1 MKFSFGQNLQQK
13 LSQTMSPRMYQSMEI
28 LSLAQTELD
37 EKIEQELIDNPVL
50 EQQNEGPEEDE
61 RHPKEKEKEEGQQ
74 ELLIEDNTN
83 NADDFERLLDMKQ
96 EVPEYFDEPPR
107 MSANRIQESADRQ
120 HDMMANVATRSETLH
135 DYLLGQLNERDID
148 APILKI
154 CERIVSTLSAADGGY
169 FRVSLADLLPADATE
184 DQLELAEEALAY
196 VQDLDPVGV
205 AARNL
210 QERLM
215 MQLSSETPNYKH
227 VRTLIL
233 DHLEDLQFNRLPLI
247 EKKTGLSIDEINSA
261 WDSIRRMDP
270 LPCSSF
276 VDSHVATVKPDLWLE
291 KDDDG
296 NYSVKMDEAPQRN
309 LFISNRFRQ
318 ILANGQASKEEKEF
332 IKRKINSAQWLIEAI
347 EQRRSTLL
355 KVAQHVVNYQS
366 DFLDNGPEYL
376 KPLKMDQ
383 IAEKVGVHLTTV
395 SRAVGDKYLETHR
408 GVLPLKMFFVHG
420 TTTDDGED
428 IAWNK
433 IRIELQKL
441 IDAEDKAKPL
451 SDSEIQNR
459 LKNMGFNVARRTVA
473 KYREKLD
480 IPSSRQR
487 RDWSKSKKR

>member
-28 LSLAQTELD
+28 LSLANTELD

-50 EQQNEGPEEDE
+50 EKQTEGPEVDQNQ
-61 RHPKEKEKEEGQQ
+61 PKEKEKEGQQ

-83 NADDFERLLDMKQ
+83 NADDFERLLEMNKD
-96 EVPEYFDEPPR
+96 VPEFFDERPR
-107 MSANRIQESADRQ
+107 MSANRVQESADRQ
-120 HDMMANVATRSETLH
+120 HDMMANVATRGETLH
-135 DYLLGQLNERDID
+135 DFLLAQLNERDID
-148 APILKI
+148 EPILQI
-154 CERIVSTLSAADGGY
+154 CERIVSTLSAADGAY
-169 FRVSLADLLPADATE
+169 FRVSLADLLPADASQ
-184 DQLELAEEALAY
+184 DQLDLAEEALAH
-196 VQDLDPVGV
+196 VQDLEPVGV
-205 AARNL
+205 AARDL
-210 QERLM
+210 KDRLM
-215 MQLSSETPNYKH
+215 MQLSSEIPNYQH

-247 EKKTGLSIDEINSA
+247 EKKTGLSIEQINSA
-261 WDSIRRMDP
+261 WASIRRMDP

-276 VDSHVATVKPDLWLE
+276 IESHVTTVKPDLWLE
-291 KDDDG
+291 KDEQG
-296 NYSVKMDEAPQRN
+296 QYVVKMDEGPQRN
-309 LFISNRFRQ
+309 LFISKRYRQ
-318 ILANGQASKEEKEF
+318 ILANGQASTEEKDF

-347 EQRRSTLL
+347 EQRRNTLM
-355 KVAQHVVNYQS
+355 KVAQHVVEYQS

-376 KPLKMDQ
+376 KPLKMEQ

-395 SRAVGDKYLETHR
+395 SRAVGDKYMETHR

-420 TTTDDGED
+420 TTTEDGED

-487 RDWSKSKKR
+487 RDWTKKK

>member
-28 LSLAQTELD
+28 LSLANTELD

-50 EQQNEGPEEDE
+50 EKQTEGPEADPNQ
-61 RHPKEKEKEEGQQ
+61 PKEKEKEGQQ

-83 NADDFERLLDMKQ
+83 NADDFERLLEMNKD
-96 EVPEYFDEPPR
+96 VPEFFDERPR
-107 MSANRIQESADRQ
+107 MSANRVQESADRQ
-120 HDMMANVATRSETLH
+120 HDMMANVATRGETLH
-135 DYLLGQLNERDID
+135 DFLVAQLHERDID
-148 APILKI
+148 EPILKI
-154 CERIVSTLSAADGGY
+154 CERIVSTLSAADGAY
-169 FRVSLADLLPADATE
+169 FRASLADLLPADASE
-184 DQLELAEEALAY
+184 DKLDLAEEALAH
-196 VQDLDPVGV
+196 VQDLEPVGV
-205 AARNL
+205 AARDL
-210 QERLM
+210 RERLM
-215 MQLSSETPNYKH
+215 MQLSSEIPNYQH

-261 WDSIRRMDP
+261 WASIRRMDP

-276 VDSHVATVKPDLWLE
+276 IESHVATVKPDLWLE
-291 KDDDG
+291 KDEQGD
-296 NYSVKMDEAPQRN
+296 YKVKMDEGPQRN
-309 LFISNRFRQ
+309 LFISNRYRQ
-318 ILANGQASKEEKEF
+318 ILANGQASTEEKDF

-347 EQRRSTLL
+347 EQRRNTLL
-355 KVAQHVVNYQS
+355 KVAQHVVDFQS

-376 KPLKMDQ
+376 KPLKMEQ

-395 SRAVGDKYLETHR
+395 SRAVGDKYMETHR

-428 IAWNK
+428 VAWNK

-487 RDWSKSKKR
+487 RDWTKKK

>member
-28 LSLAQTELD
+28 LSLANTELD

-50 EQQNEGPEEDE
+50 EKQTEGPEVDQNQ
-61 RHPKEKEKEEGQQ
+61 PKEKEKEGQQ

-83 NADDFERLLDMKQ
+83 NADDFERLLEMNKD
-96 EVPEYFDEPPR
+96 VPEFFDERPR
-107 MSANRIQESADRQ
+107 MSANRVQESADRQ
-120 HDMMANVATRSETLH
+120 HDMMANVATRGETLH
-135 DYLLGQLNERDID
+135 DFLLAQLNERDID
-148 APILKI
+148 EPILQI
-154 CERIVSTLSAADGGY
+154 CERIVSTLSAADGAY
-169 FRVSLADLLPADATE
+169 FRVSLADLLPADASQ
-184 DQLELAEEALAY
+184 DQLDLAEEALAH
-196 VQDLDPVGV
+196 VQDLEPVGV
-205 AARNL
+205 AARDL
-210 QERLM
+210 KDRLM
-215 MQLSSETPNYKH
+215 MQLSSEIPNYQH

-247 EKKTGLSIDEINSA
+247 EKKTGLSIEQINSA
-261 WDSIRRMDP
+261 WASIRRMDP

-276 VDSHVATVKPDLWLE
+276 IESHVTTVKPDLWLE
-291 KDDDG
+291 KDEQG
-296 NYSVKMDEAPQRN
+296 QYVVKMDEGPQRN
-309 LFISNRFRQ
+309 LFISKRYRQ
-318 ILANGQASKEEKEF
+318 ILANGQASTEEKDF

-347 EQRRSTLL
+347 EQRRNTLM
-355 KVAQHVVNYQS
+355 KVAQHVVEFQS

-376 KPLKMDQ
+376 KPLKMEQ

-395 SRAVGDKYLETHR
+395 SRAVGDKYMETHR

-420 TTTDDGED
+420 TTTEDGED

-459 LKNMGFNVARRTVA
+459 LK
-473 KYREKLD
+473 LSL
-480 IPSSRQR
+480 IHI
-487 RDWSKSKKR
+487 

>member
-28 LSLAQTELD
+28 LSLANTELD

-50 EQQNEGPEEDE
+50 EKQTEGPEVDPNK
-61 RHPKEKEKEEGQQ
+61 PKEKEKEGQQ

-83 NADDFERLLDMKQ
+83 NADDFERLLEMNKD
-96 EVPEYFDEPPR
+96 VPEFFDERPR
-107 MSANRIQESADRQ
+107 MSANRVQESADRQ
-120 HDMMANVATRSETLH
+120 HDMMANVATRGETLH
-135 DYLLGQLNERDID
+135 DFLLGQLHERDID
-148 APILKI
+148 EPILKI

-169 FRVSLADLLPADATE
+169 FRVSLADLLPADASE
-184 DQLELAEEALAY
+184 DKLELAEEALAY
-196 VQDLDPVGV
+196 VQDLEPVGV
-205 AARNL
+205 AARDL

-215 MQLSSETPNYKH
+215 MQLSSEIPNYQH

-247 EKKTGLSIDEINSA
+247 EKKTGLSIEEINSA
-261 WDSIRRMDP
+261 WASIRRMDP

-276 VDSHVATVKPDLWLE
+276 IESHVATVKPDLWLE
-291 KDDDG
+291 KDEQG
-296 NYSVKMDEAPQRN
+296 QYLVKMDEGPQRN
-309 LFISNRFRQ
+309 LFISNRYRQ
-318 ILANGQASKEEKEF
+318 ILANGQASTEEKDF

-347 EQRRSTLL
+347 EQRRNTLL
-355 KVAQHVVNYQS
+355 NVAQHVVDFQS

-376 KPLKMDQ
+376 KPLKMEQ

-395 SRAVGDKYLETHR
+395 SRAVGDKYMETHR

-487 RDWSKSKKR
+487 RDWTKKK

>member
-28 LSLAQTELD
+28 LSLANTELD

-50 EQQNEGPEEDE
+50 EKQTEGPEVDQNQ
-61 RHPKEKEKEEGQQ
+61 PKEKEKEGQQ

-83 NADDFERLLDMKQ
+83 NADDFERLLEMNKD
-96 EVPEYFDEPPR
+96 VPEFFDERPR
-107 MSANRIQESADRQ
+107 MSANRVQESADRQ
-120 HDMMANVATRSETLH
+120 HDMMANVAMRGETLH
-135 DYLLGQLNERDID
+135 DFLLAQLNERDID
-148 APILKI
+148 EPILKI
-154 CERIVSTLSAADGGY
+154 CERIVSTLSAADGAY
-169 FRVSLADLLPADATE
+169 FRVSLADLLPADASE
-184 DQLELAEEALAY
+184 DKLDLAEEALAH
-196 VQDLDPVGV
+196 VQDLEPVGV
-205 AARNL
+205 AARDL

-215 MQLSSETPNYKH
+215 MQLSSEIPNYRH

-247 EKKTGLSIDEINSA
+247 EKKTGLSIDEINAA
-261 WDSIRRMDP
+261 WASIRRMDP

-276 VDSHVATVKPDLWLE
+276 IESHVATVKPDLWLE
-291 KDDDG
+291 KDEQG
-296 NYSVKMDEAPQRN
+296 EYLVKMDEGPQRN
-309 LFISNRFRQ
+309 LFISNRYRQ
-318 ILANGQASKEEKEF
+318 ILANGQASTEEKEF

-347 EQRRSTLL
+347 EQRRNTLL
-355 KVAQHVVNYQS
+355 KVAQHVVDFQS

-376 KPLKMDQ
+376 KPLKMEQ

-395 SRAVGDKYLETHR
+395 SRAVGDKYMETHR

-487 RDWSKSKKR
+487 RDWTKKK

>member
-28 LSLAQTELD
+28 LSLANAELD

-50 EQQNEGPEEDE
+50 EKQTEGPETDPNQ
-61 RHPKEKEKEEGQQ
+61 PKEKEKEGQQ

-83 NADDFERLLDMKQ
+83 NADDFERLLEMNKD
-96 EVPEYFDEPPR
+96 VPEFFDERPR
-107 MSANRIQESADRQ
+107 MSANRVQESADRQ

-135 DYLLGQLNERDID
+135 DYLVAQLHERDID
-148 APILKI
+148 EPILKI
-154 CERIVSTLSAADGGY
+154 CERIVSTLSAADGAY

-184 DQLELAEEALAY
+184 DKLDLAEEALAH
-196 VQDLDPVGV
+196 VQDLEPVGV
-205 AARNL
+205 AARDL

-215 MQLSSETPNYKH
+215 MQLSSEIPNYPH

-247 EKKTGLSIDEINSA
+247 EKKTGLSIDEINAA
-261 WDSIRRMDP
+261 WASIRRMDP

-276 VDSHVATVKPDLWLE
+276 IDSHVATIKPDLWLE
-291 KDDDG
+291 KDDNGD
-296 NYSVKMDEAPQRN
+296 YKVKMDEGPQRN

-318 ILANGQASKEEKEF
+318 ILANGQSSAEEKEF

-347 EQRRSTLL
+347 EQRRNTLL
-355 KVAQHVVNYQS
+355 KVAQHVVEFQS
-366 DFLDNGPEYL
+366 EFLDNGPEYL
-376 KPLKMDQ
+376 KPLKMEQ

-395 SRAVGDKYLETHR
+395 SRAVGDKYMETHR

-428 IAWNK
+428 IAWSK

-487 RDWSKSKKR
+487 RDWTKKK

>member
-28 LSLAQTELD
+28 LSLANTELD

-50 EQQNEGPEEDE
+50 EKQTEGPEVDQNQ
-61 RHPKEKEKEEGQQ
+61 PKEKEKEGQQ

-83 NADDFERLLDMKQ
+83 NADDFERLLEMNKD
-96 EVPEYFDEPPR
+96 VPEFFDERPR
-107 MSANRIQESADRQ
+107 MSANRVQESADRQ
-120 HDMMANVATRSETLH
+120 HDMMANVATRGETLH
-135 DYLLGQLNERDID
+135 DFLLAQLNERDID
-148 APILKI
+148 EPILQI
-154 CERIVSTLSAADGGY
+154 CERIVSTLSAADGAY
-169 FRVSLADLLPADATE
+169 FRVSLADLLPADASQ
-184 DQLELAEEALAY
+184 DQLDLAEEALAH
-196 VQDLDPVGV
+196 VQDLEPVGV
-205 AARNL
+205 AARDL
-210 QERLM
+210 KDRLM
-215 MQLSSETPNYKH
+215 MQLSSEIPNYQH

-247 EKKTGLSIDEINSA
+247 EKKTGLSIEQINSA
-261 WDSIRRMDP
+261 WASIRRMDP

-276 VDSHVATVKPDLWLE
+276 IESHVTTVKPDLWLE
-291 KDDDG
+291 KDEQDQ
-296 NYSVKMDEAPQRN
+296 YVVKMDEGPQRN
-309 LFISNRFRQ
+309 LFISKRYRQ
-318 ILANGQASKEEKEF
+318 ILANGQASTEEKDF

-347 EQRRSTLL
+347 EQRRNTLM
-355 KVAQHVVNYQS
+355 KVAQHVVEFQS

-376 KPLKMDQ
+376 KPLKMEQ

-395 SRAVGDKYLETHR
+395 SRAVGDKYMETHR

-420 TTTDDGED
+420 TTTEDGED

-487 RDWSKSKKR
+487 RDWTKKK

>member
-28 LSLAQTELD
+28 LSLANAELD

-50 EQQNEGPEEDE
+50 EKQTEGPETEQNQ
-61 RHPKEKEKEEGQQ
+61 PKEKEKEGQQ

-83 NADDFERLLDMKQ
+83 NADDFERLLEMNKD
-96 EVPEYFDEPPR
+96 VPEFFDERPR
-107 MSANRIQESADRQ
+107 MSANRVQESADRQ
-120 HDMMANVATRSETLH
+120 HDMMANVATRGETLH
-135 DYLLGQLNERDID
+135 DFLLAQLHERDID
-148 APILKI
+148 EPILKI
-154 CERIVSTLSAADGGY
+154 CERIVSTLSAADGAY
-169 FRVSLADLLPADATE
+169 FRASLADLLPSDASQE
-184 DQLELAEEALAY
+184 QLDLAEEALAH
-196 VQDLDPVGV
+196 VQDLEPVGV
-205 AARNL
+205 AARDL
-210 QERLM
+210 RERLM
-215 MQLSSETPNYKH
+215 MQLSSEIPNYQH

-247 EKKTGLSIDEINSA
+247 EKKTGLSIEQINSA
-261 WDSIRRMDP
+261 WASIRRMDP

-276 VDSHVATVKPDLWLE
+276 IESHVTTVKPDLWLE
-291 KDDDG
+291 KDEQG
-296 NYSVKMDEAPQRN
+296 AYIVKMDEGPQRN
-309 LFISNRFRQ
+309 LFISNRYRQ
-318 ILANGQASKEEKEF
+318 ILANGQASTEEKDF

-347 EQRRSTLL
+347 EQRRNTLM
-355 KVAQHVVNYQS
+355 KVAQHVVEYQS

-376 KPLKMDQ
+376 KPLKMEQ

-395 SRAVGDKYLETHR
+395 SRAVGDKYMETHR

-487 RDWSKSKKR
+487 RDWTKKK

>member
-28 LSLAQTELD
+28 LSLANAELD

-50 EQQNEGPEEDE
+50 EKQTEGPETDPNQ
-61 RHPKEKEKEEGQQ
+61 PKEKEKEGQQ

-83 NADDFERLLDMKQ
+83 NADDFERLLEMNKD
-96 EVPEYFDEPPR
+96 VPEFFDERPR
-107 MSANRIQESADRQ
+107 MSANRLQESADRQ
-120 HDMMANVATRSETLH
+120 HDMMANVATRGETLH
-135 DYLLGQLNERDID
+135 DYLLAQLNERDID
-148 APILKI
+148 EPILKI
-154 CERIVSTLSAADGGY
+154 CERIVSTLSAADGAY
-169 FRVSLADLLPADATE
+169 FRASLADLLPADASQ
-184 DQLELAEEALAY
+184 DQSDLAEEALAH
-196 VQDLDPVGV
+196 VQDLEPVGV

-210 QERLM
+210 KERLM
-215 MQLSSETPNYKH
+215 MQLSSEIPNYQH

-247 EKKTGLSIDEINSA
+247 EKKTGLSIEQINSA
-261 WDSIRRMDP
+261 WASIRRMDP

-276 VDSHVATVKPDLWLE
+276 IESHVTTVKPDLWLE
-291 KDDDG
+291 KDEQG
-296 NYSVKMDEAPQRN
+296 QYVVKMDEGPQRN
-309 LFISNRFRQ
+309 LFISNRYRQ
-318 ILANGQASKEEKEF
+318 ILANGQASTEEKDF

-347 EQRRSTLL
+347 EQRRNTLL
-355 KVAQHVVNYQS
+355 KVAQHVVEFQS

-376 KPLKMDQ
+376 KPLKMEQ

-395 SRAVGDKYLETHR
+395 SRAVGDKYMETHR

-487 RDWSKSKKR
+487 RDWTKKK

>member
-28 LSLAQTELD
+28 LSLANTELD

-50 EQQNEGPEEDE
+50 EKQTEGPEVDPNK
-61 RHPKEKEKEEGQQ
+61 PKEKEKEGQQ

-83 NADDFERLLDMKQ
+83 NADDFERLLEMNKD
-96 EVPEYFDEPPR
+96 VPEFFDERPR
-107 MSANRIQESADRQ
+107 MSANRVQESADRQ
-120 HDMMANVATRSETLH
+120 HDMMANVATRGETLH
-135 DYLLGQLNERDID
+135 DFLLGQLHERDID
-148 APILKI
+148 EPILKI

-169 FRVSLADLLPADATE
+169 FRVSLADLLPADASE
-184 DQLELAEEALAY
+184 DKLELAEEALAY
-196 VQDLDPVGV
+196 VQDLEPVGV
-205 AARNL
+205 AARDL

-215 MQLSSETPNYKH
+215 MQLSSEIPNYQH

-247 EKKTGLSIDEINSA
+247 EKKTGLSIEEINSA
-261 WDSIRRMDP
+261 WASIRRMDP

-276 VDSHVATVKPDLWLE
+276 IESHVATVKPDLWLE
-291 KDDDG
+291 KDEQG
-296 NYSVKMDEAPQRN
+296 QYLVKMDEGPQRN
-309 LFISNRFRQ
+309 LFISNRYRQ
-318 ILANGQASKEEKEF
+318 ILANGQASTEEKDF

-347 EQRRSTLL
+347 EQRRNTLL
-355 KVAQHVVNYQS
+355 KVAQHVVDFQS

-376 KPLKMDQ
+376 KPLKMEQ

-395 SRAVGDKYLETHR
+395 SRAVGDKYMETHR

-487 RDWSKSKKR
+487 RDWTKKK

>member
-28 LSLAQTELD
+28 LSLANAELD

-50 EQQNEGPEEDE
+50 ETQTEGPEADPNQ
-61 RHPKEKEKEEGQQ
+61 PKEKEKEGQQ

-83 NADDFERLLDMKQ
+83 NADDFERLLEMNKD
-96 EVPEYFDEPPR
+96 VPEFFDERPR
-107 MSANRIQESADRQ
+107 MSANRVQESADRQ
-120 HDMMANVATRSETLH
+120 HDMMANVATRGETLH
-135 DYLLGQLNERDID
+135 DFLRSQLHERDID
-148 APILKI
+148 EPIMKI
-154 CERIVSTLSAADGGY
+154 CERIVSTLSAADGAY
-169 FRVSLADLLPADATE
+169 FRVSLADLLPADASE
-184 DQLELAEEALAY
+184 DQLELAEEALAH
-196 VQDLDPVGV
+196 VQDLEPVGV
-205 AARNL
+205 AARDL

-215 MQLSSETPNYKH
+215 MQLSSEIPNYQH

-247 EKKTGLSIDEINSA
+247 EKKTGLSIEEINSA
-261 WDSIRRMDP
+261 WASIRRMDP

-276 VDSHVATVKPDLWLE
+276 IESHVTTIKPDLWLE
-291 KDDDG
+291 KDEQG
-296 NYSVKMDEAPQRN
+296 EYVVKMEEGPQRS
-309 LFISNRFRQ
+309 LFISNRYRQ
-318 ILANGQASKEEKEF
+318 ILSNGQASTEEKDF

-347 EQRRSTLL
+347 EQRRNTLL
-355 KVAQHVVNYQS
+355 KVAQHVVDFQS

-376 KPLKMDQ
+376 KPLKMEQ

-395 SRAVGDKYLETHR
+395 SRAVGDKYMETHR

-441 IDAEDKAKPL
+441 IEAEDKAKPL

-487 RDWSKSKKR
+487 RDWTKKK

>member
-28 LSLAQTELD
+28 LSLANTELD

-50 EQQNEGPEEDE
+50 EKQTEGPEVDQNQ
-61 RHPKEKEKEEGQQ
+61 PKEKEKEGQQ

-83 NADDFERLLDMKQ
+83 NADDFERLLEMNKD
-96 EVPEYFDEPPR
+96 VPEFFDERPR
-107 MSANRIQESADRQ
+107 MSANRVQESADRQ
-120 HDMMANVATRSETLH
+120 HDMMANVATRGETLH
-135 DYLLGQLNERDID
+135 DFLLAQLNERDID
-148 APILKI
+148 EPILQI
-154 CERIVSTLSAADGGY
+154 CERIVSTLSAADGAY
-169 FRVSLADLLPADATE
+169 FRVSLADLLPADASQ
-184 DQLELAEEALAY
+184 DQLDLAEEALAH
-196 VQDLDPVGV
+196 VQDLEPVGV
-205 AARNL
+205 AARDL
-210 QERLM
+210 KDRLM
-215 MQLSSETPNYKH
+215 MQLSSEIPNYQH

-247 EKKTGLSIDEINSA
+247 EKKTGLSIEQINSA
-261 WDSIRRMDP
+261 WASIRRMDP

-276 VDSHVATVKPDLWLE
+276 IESHVTTVKPDLWLE
-291 KDDDG
+291 KDEQG
-296 NYSVKMDEAPQRN
+296 QYVVKMDEGPQRN
-309 LFISNRFRQ
+309 LFISKRYRQ
-318 ILANGQASKEEKEF
+318 ILANGQASTEEKDF

-347 EQRRSTLL
+347 EQRRNTLM
-355 KVAQHVVNYQS
+355 KVAQHVVEFQS

-376 KPLKMDQ
+376 KPLKMEQ

-395 SRAVGDKYLETHR
+395 SRAVGDKYMETHR

-420 TTTDDGED
+420 TTTEDGED

-487 RDWSKSKKR
+487 RDWTKKK

>member
-28 LSLAQTELD
+28 LSLANTELD

-50 EQQNEGPEEDE
+50 EKQTEGPEVDQNQ
-61 RHPKEKEKEEGQQ
+61 PKEKEKEGQQ

-83 NADDFERLLDMKQ
+83 NADDFERLLEMNKD
-96 EVPEYFDEPPR
+96 VPEFFDERPR
-107 MSANRIQESADRQ
+107 MSANRVQESADRQ
-120 HDMMANVATRSETLH
+120 HDMMANVATRGETLH
-135 DYLLGQLNERDID
+135 DFLLAQLNERDID
-148 APILKI
+148 EPILQI
-154 CERIVSTLSAADGGY
+154 CERIVSTLSAADGAY
-169 FRVSLADLLPADATE
+169 FRVSLADLLPADAAQ
-184 DQLELAEEALAY
+184 DQLDLAEEALAH
-196 VQDLDPVGV
+196 VQDLEPVGV
-205 AARNL
+205 AARDL
-210 QERLM
+210 KDRLM
-215 MQLSSETPNYKH
+215 MQLSSEIPNYQH

-247 EKKTGLSIDEINSA
+247 EKKTGLSIEQINSA
-261 WDSIRRMDP
+261 WASIRRMDP

-276 VDSHVATVKPDLWLE
+276 IESHVTTVKPDLWLE
-291 KDDDG
+291 KDEQG
-296 NYSVKMDEAPQRN
+296 QYVVKMDEGPQRN
-309 LFISNRFRQ
+309 LFISKRYRQ
-318 ILANGQASKEEKEF
+318 ILANGQASTEEKDF

-347 EQRRSTLL
+347 EQRRNTLM
-355 KVAQHVVNYQS
+355 KVAQHVVEFQS

-376 KPLKMDQ
+376 KPLKMEQ

-395 SRAVGDKYLETHR
+395 SRAVGDKYMETHR

-420 TTTDDGED
+420 TTTEDGED

-487 RDWSKSKKR
+487 RDWTKKK

>member
-28 LSLAQTELD
+28 LSLANTELD

-50 EQQNEGPEEDE
+50 EKQTEGPEVDQNQ
-61 RHPKEKEKEEGQQ
+61 PKEKEKEGQQ

-83 NADDFERLLDMKQ
+83 NADDFERLLEMNKD
-96 EVPEYFDEPPR
+96 VPEFFDERPR
-107 MSANRIQESADRQ
+107 MSANRVQESADRQ
-120 HDMMANVATRSETLH
+120 HDMMANVATRGETLH
-135 DYLLGQLNERDID
+135 DFLLAQLNERDID
-148 APILKI
+148 EPILQI
-154 CERIVSTLSAADGGY
+154 CERIVSTLSAADGAY
-169 FRVSLADLLPADATE
+169 FRVSLADLLPADASQ
-184 DQLELAEEALAY
+184 DQLDLAEEALAH
-196 VQDLDPVGV
+196 VQDLEPVGV
-205 AARNL
+205 AARDL
-210 QERLM
+210 KDRLM
-215 MQLSSETPNYKH
+215 MQLSSEIPNYQH

-247 EKKTGLSIDEINSA
+247 EKKTGLSIEQINSA
-261 WDSIRRMDP
+261 WASIRRMDP

-276 VDSHVATVKPDLWLE
+276 IESHVTTVKPDLWLE
-291 KDDDG
+291 KDEQG
-296 NYSVKMDEAPQRN
+296 QYVVKMDEGPQRN
-309 LFISNRFRQ
+309 LFISKRYRQ
-318 ILANGQASKEEKEF
+318 ILANGQASTEEKDF

-347 EQRRSTLL
+347 EQRRNTLM
-355 KVAQHVVNYQS
+355 KVAQHVVEFQS

-376 KPLKMDQ
+376 KPLKMEQ

-395 SRAVGDKYLETHR
+395 SRAVGDKYMETHR

-420 TTTDDGED
+420 TTTEDGED

-487 RDWSKSKKR
+487 RDWTKNK

>member
-28 LSLAQTELD
+28 LSLANTELD

-50 EQQNEGPEEDE
+50 EMQTEGPDTDQQ
-61 RHPKEKEKEEGQQ
+61 PKEKEKDESQQ

-83 NADDFERLLDMKQ
+83 NADDFERLLDMNQ
-96 EVPEYFDEPPR
+96 DVPEFFDERPR

-120 HDMMANVATRSETLH
+120 HDMMANVATRSETLQ
-135 DYLLGQLNERDID
+135 DYLVAQLHERDIE
-148 APILKI
+148 PPMLKI

-169 FRVSLADLLPADATE
+169 FRASLADLLSAEATE
-184 DQLELAEEALAY
+184 ADMDMAEEALAH
-196 VQDLDPVGV
+196 VQDLEPVGV

-215 MQLSSETPNYKH
+215 MQLSSEIPNYQH

-233 DHLEDLQFNRLPLI
+233 SHLEDLQFNRLPLI
-247 EKKTGLSIDEINSA
+247 EKKTGLSIEEINSA
-261 WDSIRRMDP
+261 WGSIRRMDP

-276 VDSHVATVKPDLWLE
+276 IDSHVATVKPDLWLE
-291 KDDDG
+291 KDDQG
-296 NYSVKMDEAPQRN
+296 AYKVKMDEGPQRN
-309 LFISNRFRQ
+309 LFISSRFRQ
-318 ILANGQASKEEKEF
+318 ILANGQASTEEKDF

-347 EQRRSTLL
+347 EQRRNTLL
-355 KVAQHVVNYQS
+355 KVAQHVVEFQS

-376 KPLKMDQ
+376 KPLKMEQ

-395 SRAVGDKYLETHR
+395 SRAVGDKYIETHR

-428 IAWNK
+428 IAWSK

-487 RDWSKSKKR
+487 RDWSKKK